1 MELEGEKLQT
11 FNEYKNQY
19 TEEDRVSFCNIA
31 LKKFKF
37 ENYKLS
43 DNNINDIDLIVTDQN
58 TRKFMENIIQKN
70 TCSENEFNE
79 LFKQLSMEQIN
90 YIGF

>member
-1 MELEGEKLQT
+1 MDLEGEKLQT
-11 FNEYKNQY
+11 FNEYKNEY
-19 TEEDRVSFCNIA
+19 TEKDRVSFCNIA
-31 LKKFKF
+31 LEKFKF
-37 ENYKLS
+37 EKYKLS

-58 TRKFMENIIQKN
+58 TRKFMETIIQKN